1 MTRLGLKIGGRLTTF
16 LGLAGNGDLIATC
29 SSTDSR
35 NHHVGRLLGL
45 GRSLD
50 DILADMTMVSEGVKS
65 CSGLLALASRNGV
78 EMPIAQEVGHVL
90 HDGKSARQ
98 AAADLMAR
106 PPALEALTYG
116 LAEAGV
122 HLPDGR

>member
-16 LGLAGNGDLIATC
+16 MGLAGNGDLIATC

-78 EMPIAQEVGHVL
+78 E
-90 HDGKSARQ
+90 SARQ